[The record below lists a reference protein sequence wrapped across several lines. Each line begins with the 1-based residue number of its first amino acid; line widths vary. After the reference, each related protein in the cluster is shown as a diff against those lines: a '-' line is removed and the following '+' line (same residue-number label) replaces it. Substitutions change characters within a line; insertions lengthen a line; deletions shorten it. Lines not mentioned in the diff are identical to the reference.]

1 MTVRPAQERDIP
13 KLLDLSGVLFR
24 YLKSVDETGTL
35 AEDENLIVGATIM
48 QIAFMMHHPADNVVL
63 VMENERWDITGF
75 LCGRIEFY
83 PSFYAHP
90 AVAAI
95 LSIYPMADSSNP
107 MLKAFDAWGRERGA
121 TRRTAYMSFKNDMGI
136 GAMIGDGMTSSCLI
150 LAKDY

>member
-1 MTVRPAQERDIP
+1 MTIRPAQERDIP

-48 QIAFMMHHPADNVVL
+48 QTAFMMQHPSDNAVL
-63 VMENERWDITGF
+63 VMENERGISGF
-75 LCGRIEFY
+75 LCGRIELY
-83 PSFYAHP
+83 PPYYAHP
-90 AVAAI
+90 KVAAI
-95 LSIYPMADSSNP
+95 LSLYPMAESATP
-107 MLKAFDAWGRERGA
+107 MMNAFDEWGKARGA